1 MHTTKDANGVPDDR
15 PWATRGLIRCSIVD
29 RLWSAVRPPQRTG
42 WKLRPISP
50 GGHPCASPEAECE
63 LSIAVVNYNAGEHL
77 LRAVDS
83 IASATIGLKPEI
95 IVVDNGS
102 TDGSMERLGE
112 SFPTVRQILARENL
126 GFARASNLALRKS
139 NGQYVAL
146 VNPDVVVHRGSL
158 HTLIEHLETHPDV
171 GLVGPK
177 ILTPDGRLDFR
188 CARRLPSLWGE
199 FCERTRLYRRFPR
212 SRWFAR
218 HLLGHWDHESQREV
232 EAISGAC
239 MVTRREVLAAVGLL
253 DEGYFMF
260 GEDVDWCWRIA
271 RGGWKIVYLPKAVVT
286 HVGGGSTPAE
296 MQPRLVLEGIRSQA
310 RFFATRFG
318 RTYALAYRMMI
329 AVLSGSKAVL
339 FGFTGFLSR
348 NKERRR
354 AHLRRSRLQWRL
366 LRWALL
372 EH

>member
-1 MHTTKDANGVPDDR
+1 VSNLLRWILQTKVN
-15 PWATRGLIRCSIVD
+15 C
-29 RLWSAVRPPQRTG
+29 
-42 WKLRPISP
+42 KLSVT
-50 GGHPCASPEAECE
+50 
-63 LSIAVVNYNAGEHL
+63 LVNYNAGEHL

-83 IASATIGLKPEI
+83 IASETASLKPEI

-112 SFPTVRQILARENL
+112 SFPTVRQILAGENL
-126 GFARASNLALRKS
+126 GFARACNLALRES
-139 NGQYVAL
+139 SGRYVAL
-146 VNPDVVVHRGSL
+146 VNPDVIVHRGSL
-158 HTLIEHLETHPDV
+158 HTLVEYLETHPDV

-199 FCERTRLYRRFPR
+199 LCERTRLYRRFPR
-212 SRWFAR
+212 SRWFAG
-218 HLLGHWDHESQREV
+218 HLLGSWDHESQREV
-232 EAISGAC
+232 EALSGAC
-239 MVTRREVLAAVGLL
+239 MMARREVLSGVGLL
-253 DEGYFMF
+253 DERYFMF

-310 RFFATRFG
+310 RFFAKRFG
-318 RTYALAYRMMI
+318 RTYVLAYRAMI
-329 AVLSGSKAVL
+329 AFLSGAKVVL
-339 FGFTGFLSR
+339 FGVAGLASTNGETR
-348 NKERRR
+348 Q
-354 AHLRRSRLQWRL
+354 AHLRRSRLQSRL

-372 EH
+372 ER